1 MSVTDRYQRIRDP
14 IHNVITF
21 DTHDPFEQIM
31 WAVVQT
37 PTFQR
42 LRRIKQLGFSE
53 LVYPG
58 ATHSRFAHSLGVF
71 HTARQ
76 LLGVVENRRFYDK
89 SIVADQQAAQTALAA
104 ALLHDVGHNPFS
116 HAFESVGR
124 NQKLKVHC
132 RA

>member
-1 MSVTDRYQRIRDP
+1 MTVTDRYQRIRDP

-21 DTHDPFEQIM
+21 DMKNDFEKTM
-31 WAVVQT
+31 WEIVQT

-71 HTARQ
+71 HTAR
-76 LLGVVENRRFYDK
+76 LLLAVVENRRLYDK
-89 SIVADQQAAQTALAA
+89 HRETDPQADQTALAA

-116 HAFESVGR
+116 HAFEAVGK
-124 NQKLKVHC
+124 NKS
-132 RA
+132 